1 MKKKEKEQ
9 DENPLHKEFGI
20 LGNIRYCFQNIKK
33 YKPILILF
41 IVLGVAMN
49 SFVKRYYALDKA
61 DYGTSGGLHSSLGG
75 GFL

>member
-41 IVLGVAMN
+41 IVLGVAN
-49 SFVKRYYALDKA
+49 HTCKVITKKSRPKWTA
-61 DYGTSGGLHSSLGG
+61 
-75 GFL
+75 